1 MTSIIIAGDVCEDAI
16 LVGTAGRM
24 SRETPGLPIVLVE
37 TTFTIDGG
45 AAVPYR
51 QAQALQSDAYLIP
64 TGRPAL
70 KSRLFAANDGAS
82 REIARWDRPWPPQD
96 AGTFREMFRARPQE
110 ADALLYS
117 QVRRGAPQAPIV
129 KDCRSFKG
137 LRVADAHH
145 PAYFAGFDV
154 LKIGLDDAW
163 AAVRPP
169 RPSRTPLRA
178 LEVAE
183 SFASSYGYE
192 LVVITLGASGYAAH
206 WTGGQTIFDK
216 GLQGGRRTAGAGD
229 IFSATLTVCLAQKEE
244 IRDALWVA
252 NFAAGLACRK
262 EEHLATVTKEEIDA
276 AYDAWSG
283 EGHDL
288 PAGGGAAPADRPD

>member
-1 MTSIIIAGDVCEDAI
+1 MTSIIVAGDVCEDAI
-16 LVGTAGRM
+16 LVGSTRRM

-37 TTFTIDGG
+37 TTLTIDGG
-45 AAVPYR
+45 AAVSYR
-51 QAQALQSDAYLIP
+51 QAQALQADAYLIP

-70 KSRLFAANDGAS
+70 KSRLFASNDGAS

-96 AGTFREMFRARPQE
+96 AGTFRELFRARPQAE
-110 ADALLYS
+110 CLLYS
-117 QVRRGAPQAPIV
+117 QVRRGAPQAPII

-183 SFASSYGYE
+183 TFATSYGYE
-192 LVVITLGASGYAAH
+192 LVVITLGASGYAAYYA
-206 WTGGQTIFDK
+206 GGQSIFDK
-216 GLQGGRRTAGAGD
+216 GLEGGRRTAGAGD
-229 IFSATLTVCLAQKEE
+229 IFSATLTIALAEKEE
-244 IRDALWVA
+244 ARDALRRA
-252 NFAAGLACRK
+252 NLAAGLACRK
-262 EEHLATVTKEEIDA
+262 EEHLATVTREELDA
-276 AYDAWSG
+276 QVQ
-283 EGHDL
+283 L
-288 PAGGGAAPADRPD
+288 LR

>member
-1 MTSIIIAGDVCEDAI
+1 MTSLIVAGDVCEDSL
-16 LVGTAGRM
+16 LVGTAERM

-37 TTFTIDGG
+37 TTLTIDGG

-51 QAQALQSDAYLIP
+51 QAQALQADAYLIP

-70 KSRLFAANDGAS
+70 KSRLFAANDGSS

-96 AGTFREMFRARPQE
+96 AGTFREIFRARPQAE
-110 ADALLYS
+110 ALLYS

-137 LRVADAHH
+137 LRLADAHH

-183 SFASSYGYE
+183 SFASTYGYD

-206 WTGGQTIFDK
+206 WSGGQSIFDK

-229 IFSATLTVCLAQKEE
+229 IFSATLAVALAEKQE
-244 IRDALWVA
+244 IKDALRLA
-252 NFAAGLACRK
+252 NLAAGLACRK
-262 EEHLATVTKEEIDA
+262 DEHLATVTKEELDA
-276 AYDAWSG
+276 EHARLR
-283 EGHDL
+283 EGDDL
-288 PAGGGAAPADRPD
+288 PAGGGAAAADRPG